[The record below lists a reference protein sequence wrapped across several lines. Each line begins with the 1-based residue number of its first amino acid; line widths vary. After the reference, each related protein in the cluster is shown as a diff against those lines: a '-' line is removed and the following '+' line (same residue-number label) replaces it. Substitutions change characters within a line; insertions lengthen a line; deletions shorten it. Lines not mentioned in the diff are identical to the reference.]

1 MELLS
6 IAQNILTARLM
17 CLEIKN
23 FEVKSIKFDLTFYKY
38 KKNLLYYYVLF
49 FMIRVNVSTIET
61 E

>member
-6 IAQNILTARLM
+6 IAQNILTVRLM

-23 FEVKSIKFDLTFYKY
+23 FEVKLIKFDLTFY

-49 FMIRVNVSTIET
+49 FIIQVNVSTIET